1 MGHARWARVLS
12 LAIAMTLSGP
22 RYGRFALDNELVDLA
37 SGYQRLLKLMH
48 VIAHQSDVR
57 TSWSIRL
64 R

>member
-1 MGHARWARVLS
+1 MPQAPRARVL
-12 LAIAMTLSGP
+12 LGAIATILSGP

-48 VIAHQSDVR
+48 VIAHQGDVR